1 MLTAQ
6 PGLNRRMRQKTKG
19 RSSLEDKTIGFAVCG
34 SFCTHAKAMEALEQ
48 VKARF
53 QRVVPIVSETAADTD
68 TRFGTAHDLMRE
80 MERICDHRVIRTVK
94 GAEPIG
100 PQKLLDLL
108 IIAPC
113 TGNTLGKL
121 AAGVTDTSV
130 TMAAKAHLR
139 NCRPLLIAP
148 STNDGLSASAASIG
162 ALLPRK
168 YIYFVPFG
176 QDDCEKKP
184 TSLVADFSQVADA
197 AQAALEG
204 RQLQPLLLRA

>member
-1 MLTAQ
+1 MIDQTV
-6 PGLNRRMRQKTKG
+6 
-19 RSSLEDKTIGFAVCG
+19 GFAVCG

-53 QRVVPIVSETAADTD
+53 STVIPIVSECTAATD
-68 TRFGTAHDLMRE
+68 TRFGPAHELMRE
-80 MERICDHRVIRTVK
+80 MERICDRRVISSIRE
-94 GAEPIG
+94 AEPIG
-100 PQKLLDLL
+100 PKKLLDLL

-121 AAGVTDTSV
+121 ACGITDTAV

-139 NCRPLLIAP
+139 NQRPLLIAP
-148 STNDGLSASAASIG
+148 STNDGLTASAPNLG
-162 ALLPRK
+162 ALLSRK

-176 QDDCEKKP
+176 QDDPVRKP
-184 TSLVADFSQVADA
+184 ASLVADFSQVADA

-204 RQLQPLLLRA
+204 RQLQPLLTVC

>member
-1 MLTAQ
+1 ML
-6 PGLNRRMRQKTKG
+6 
-19 RSSLEDKTIGFAVCG
+19 SLFDKTVGFAVCG

-48 VKARF
+48 VKAQF
-53 QRVVPIVSETAADTD
+53 ARVVPIVSEVTADTD
-68 TRFGTAHDLMRE
+68 TRFGRAHDLMRE
-80 MERICDHRVIRTVK
+80 MERICDHRVIATVK
-94 GAEPIG
+94 AAEPIG

-121 AAGVTDTSV
+121 AAGITDTSV

-139 NCRPLLIAP
+139 NERPVLIAP
-148 STNDGLSASAASIG
+148 STNDGLAASAASIG

-176 QDDCEKKP
+176 QDDFEKKP
-184 TSLVADFSQVADA
+184 TSLVADFSRVAQA

-204 RQLQPLLLRA
+204 RQLQPLLLRT

>member
-1 MLTAQ
+1 MI
-6 PGLNRRMRQKTKG
+6 
-19 RSSLEDKTIGFAVCG
+19 DKTVGFALCG
-34 SFCTHAKAMEALEQ
+34 SFCTHARAVEALEQ

-53 QRVVPIVSETAADTD
+53 ARVVPIVSETVAATD
-68 TRFGTAHDLMRE
+68 TRFGAAHDLMRE
-80 MERICDHRVIRTVK
+80 VERICDHRVIATVK

-108 IIAPC
+108 IICPC

-121 AAGVTDTSV
+121 AAGVTDSSV

-139 NCRPLLIAP
+139 NSRPLVLAP
-148 STNDGLSASAASIG
+148 STNDGLSASAGSIG
-162 ALLPRK
+162 VLLNRK

-176 QDDCEKKP
+176 QDDPEKKP
-184 TSLVADFSQVADA
+184 TSLVADFSLVADA

-204 RQLQPLLLRA
+204 RQLQPILLRG